1 MMRKMITEWDEYVF
15 IFICVFILRFFLFA
29 KSMTDFFLFGLFSYS
44 FYVYFG
50 ENWRMRVWFDPVSFT
65 MNHNYTHTHNINMQV
80 RAIPQRSKRIEYKQ
94 TKTSKEETL
103 LKKKKTNRT
112 FNDLSC
118 IQIF

>member
-65 MNHNYTHTHNINMQV
+65 MNHNTHTQYKYASKSNSAAVKENRIQTNENIQG
-80 RAIPQRSKRIEYKQ
+80 RD
-94 TKTSKEETL
+94 
-103 LKKKKTNRT
+103 T
-112 FNDLSC
+112 F
-118 IQIF
+118 F